1 MSDENKS
8 TLLAWNINREVSIGD
23 LVAFVTA
30 AFAVGYSYFTL
41 DTRVRLVEQALQVVT
56 LDQTKQD
63 QERTRIRLEIREE
76 LRDVNVKLDR
86 LASSIARLKGSEK

>member
-1 MSDENKS
+1 MSDEDKS

-23 LVAFVTA
+23 LVAFITA
-30 AFAVGYSYFTL
+30 ALAVGYSYFTL

-56 LDQTKQD
+56 VDQTRQD

>member
-8 TLLAWNINREVSIGD
+8 TLFAWNINREVSIGD

-41 DTRVRLVEQALQVVT
+41 DTRVRLVKQTLQVVT
-56 LDQTKQD
+56 IDQTKQD

>member
-8 TLLAWNINREVSIGD
+8 TLLAWNITRDVSIGD

-56 LDQTKQD
+56 VDQTRQD
-63 QERTRIRLEIREE
+63 QE
-76 LRDVNVKLDR
+76 
-86 LASSIARLKGSEK
+86 